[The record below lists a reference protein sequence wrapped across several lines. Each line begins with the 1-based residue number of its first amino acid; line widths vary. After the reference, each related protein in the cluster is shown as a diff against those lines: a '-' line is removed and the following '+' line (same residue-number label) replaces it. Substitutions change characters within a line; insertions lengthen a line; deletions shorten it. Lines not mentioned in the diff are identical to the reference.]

1 MAFQVQVLAS
11 AKEDFRE
18 IKAYIKHKHGETAWL
33 EVNRQ
38 FKATLADIGQ
48 HPQAGHLP
56 EEARALGLTDIR
68 QRLVGQTRV
77 IYQLDGTQVYVHMFV
92 STLRDFMAQLTG
104 RLL

>member
-1 MAFQVQVLAS
+1 MRSVLTS
-11 AKEDFRE
+11 QHFLKR
-18 IKAYIKHKHGETAWL
+18 IAYMDTHVSRTSVGVHIST
-33 EVNRQ
+33 
-38 FKATLADIGQ
+38 
-48 HPQAGHLP
+48 
-56 EEARALGLTDIR
+56 RALGLTDIR